1 MYLDYGNA
9 VRLRNNVYIVR
20 TQAGFRKAIKCY
32 CDEVPEHRR
41 GYPKSYPFLVFFS
54 LEYTGYHTL
63 VATCI
68 PLNRLESALVLER
81 DRRLPENTKPKETNM
96 ENKIPG
102 TTENWE
108 NRTLGASEQHVIPAS
123 PQASAEVD
131 AALGL
136 VTVKLRMPKQDVDK
150 LEALAKSKDLIL
162 QAYIK
167 SVLAK
172 EISKT

>member
-1 MYLDYGNA
+1 MATDYGNL
-9 VRLRNNVYIVR
+9 VRLRNNAYIVR
-20 TQAGFRKAIKCY
+20 TQAGFRKALKCFSG
-32 CDEVPEHRR
+32 CVPRYLR
-41 GYPKSYPFLVFFS
+41 GYPKSYPSLVFFS
-54 LEYTGYHTL
+54 LEYTGYHAL

-68 PLNRLESALVLER
+68 PLNRLKSALVLER

-108 NRTLGASEQHVIPAS
+108 NRTLGASEQHAIPAS

-131 AALGL
+131 TALGL
-136 VTVKLRMPKQDVDK
+136 ATVKLRMSKQDVDK
-150 LEALAKSKDLIL
+150 LEALAKSKGLIL

>member
-1 MYLDYGNA
+1 
-9 VRLRNNVYIVR
+9 
-20 TQAGFRKAIKCY
+20 
-32 CDEVPEHRR
+32 
-41 GYPKSYPFLVFFS
+41 
-54 LEYTGYHTL
+54 
-63 VATCI
+63 
-68 PLNRLESALVLER
+68 
-81 DRRLPENTKPKETNM
+81 M

-108 NRTLGASEQHVIPAS
+108 NRTLGASEQLAIPAS